1 MVEVAE
7 PQPGGHAGLLAI
19 LSLGNFAIGMGAFV
33 VIGILTPLA
42 SDLAMSNAEAGLV
55 LTVYAIAYAIS
66 SPLLVSLTGALP
78 RRLVLIAGLS
88 LFLLAAVL
96 SALAVSPWTLFAA
109 RIVAAAGAGV
119 FTPVAA
125 AVAVS
130 CSVPAQRGK
139 ALSTV
144 FFGLTLAQVLG
155 VPVGSWAGY
164 TYGWQAAF
172 WIVAL
177 ITGISLAGVIRLV
190 PGQVP
195 FQPTSLASLGRVL
208 TAPRKMLAVT
218 FTVSFLAAIYVLY
231 TYVAPLLETKMGF
244 GRDGVTFMLVLFGL
258 GAVVGNILGGFLTDR
273 VGGFRTLIVLCVAQM
288 AVLPVFSLLPFP
300 EALVAVVMFGWSM
313 IGWSFMVPQ
322 QARLIELAPDQQN
335 VVLSLNSACIYLGA
349 SLGSALGALVIS
361 TWSIAASGV
370 AAAIAMAAAFA
381 HLLLSAAVQ
390 RDQ

>member
-1 MVEVAE
+1 MAVVAE
-7 PQPGGHAGLLAI
+7 PQPVGQAGLLAI

-96 SALAVSPWTLFAA
+96 SALAQSPGTLFAA

-130 CSVPAQRGK
+130 CSAPAQRGK

-177 ITGISLAGVIRLV
+177 ITGISLVGVMTLV
-190 PGQVP
+190 PERVP
-195 FQPTSLASLGRVL
+195 FQPASLASLGRVL
-208 TAPRKMLAVT
+208 SAPGKMLAVT

-231 TYVAPLLETKMGF
+231 TYVAPLLETRMGF
-244 GRDGVTFMLVLFGL
+244 GRDGVTFMLILFGL

-300 EALVAVVMFGWSM
+300 EVLVAVVMFGWSM

-322 QARLIELAPDQQN
+322 QARLVELAPDQQN
-335 VVLSLNSACIYLGA
+335 VVLSLNSASIYLGA
-349 SLGSALGALVIS
+349 SLGSALGAVVIS

-370 AAAIAMAAAFA
+370 AAAIAMAAAFT

-390 RDQ
+390 HK

>member
-7 PQPGGHAGLLAI
+7 PQPGGRAGLLAI

-42 SDLAMSNAEAGLV
+42 SNLAMTNAEAGLV
-55 LTVYAIAYAIS
+55 LTVYAIAYAVS

-78 RRLVLIAGLS
+78 RRAVLAVGLS

-96 SALAVSPWTLFAA
+96 SAVAVSPATLFAA
-109 RIVAAAGAGV
+109 RIVAAVGAGV

-130 CSVPAQRGK
+130 CSAPAQRGR

-155 VPVGSWAGY
+155 VPIGSWAGY

-172 WIVAL
+172 WIVAV
-177 ITGISLAGVIRLV
+177 ITFVSLVGVVKLV
-190 PGQVP
+190 PGHVP
-195 FQPTSLASLGRVL
+195 FQATSLASLGKVL
-208 TAPRKMLAVT
+208 SAPRIMLAVT
-218 FTVSFLAAIYVLY
+218 FTISFLAANYIVF

-244 GRDGVTFMLVLFGL
+244 GRDGVTLMLTLFGL

-273 VGGFRTLIVLCVAQM
+273 VGGFKTLIVLCVAQIV
-288 AVLPVFSLLPFP
+288 VLPVFSLLPLP
-300 EALVAVVMFGWSM
+300 EAILASAMFCWSVV
-313 IGWSFMVPQ
+313 GWSFMVPQ
-322 QARLIELAPDQQN
+322 QTRLIELAPEQQN

-349 SLGSALGALVIS
+349 SLGSALGAVVIS
-361 TWSIAASGV
+361 NWSIAASGV
-370 AAAIAMAAAFA
+370 AAAIAMCAAFV
-381 HLLLSAAVQ
+381 HLLASSRLQ
-390 RDQ
+390 RG

>member
-1 MVEVAE
+1 MVEVSE
-7 PQPGGHAGLLAI
+7 PQPGGRAGLLAI

-42 SDLAMSNAEAGLV
+42 SSLAMSNAEAGLV

-78 RRLVLIAGLS
+78 RRAVLVAGLS

-96 SALAVSPWTLFAA
+96 SAMAVSPATLFAA
-109 RIVAAAGAGV
+109 RIVAAAGAGI

-130 CSVPAQRGK
+130 CSAPAQRGR

-172 WIVAL
+172 WIVAV
-177 ITGISLAGVIRLV
+177 ITSVSLVGVISLV
-190 PGQVP
+190 PGRVP
-195 FQPTSLASLGRVL
+195 FQQTSLASLGTVL
-208 TAPRKMLAVT
+208 SAPRIMLAVT
-218 FTVSFLAAIYVLY
+218 FTISFLAANYILY
-231 TYVAPLLETKMGF
+231 TYIAPLLEAKMGF
-244 GRDGVTFMLVLFGL
+244 GRNGVTFMLTLFGL

-273 VGGFRTLIVLCVAQM
+273 VGGFRTLIVLCVAQI
-288 AVLPVFSLLPFP
+288 AVLPVFSLLPLP
-300 EALVAVVMFGWSM
+300 EALVAAAMFGWSVV
-313 IGWSFMVPQ
+313 GWSFMVPQ
-322 QARLIELAPDQQN
+322 QARLVELAPQQQN
-335 VVLSLNSACIYLGA
+335 VVLSLNSACIYLGSA
-349 SLGSALGALVIS
+349 LGSALGALVIS
-361 TWSIAASGV
+361 SWSITASGV
-370 AAAIAMAAAFA
+370 AAGLAMTAALA
-381 HLLLSAAVQ
+381 HLLLSAAVRQ
-390 RDQ
+390 K

>member
-7 PQPGGHAGLLAI
+7 PQPGGRAGLLAI

-42 SDLAMSNAEAGLV
+42 SNVAMSNAEAGLV
-55 LTVYAIAYAIS
+55 LTVYAIAYAVC
-66 SPLLVSLTGALP
+66 SPLLVSLTSALP
-78 RRLVLIAGLS
+78 RRMVLVAGLS

-96 SALAVSPWTLFAA
+96 SAVAVSPATLFAA
-109 RIVAAAGAGV
+109 RIVAAAGAGI

-130 CSVPAQRGK
+130 CSAPAHRGK

-177 ITGISLAGVIRLV
+177 ITGISLVGVISLV
-190 PGQVP
+190 PNRVP
-195 FQPTSLASLGRVL
+195 FQPTSLASLGKVL
-208 TAPRKMLAVT
+208 SAPRIMLAVS
-218 FTVSFLAAIYVLY
+218 FTISFLAANYVLY
-231 TYVAPLLETKMGF
+231 TYIAPLLEARMGF
-244 GRDGVTFMLVLFGL
+244 GRDGVTFMLTLFGL

-273 VGGFRTLIVLCVAQM
+273 VGGFRTLIVLCMAQIM
-288 AVLPVFSLLPFP
+288 VLPLFSLLPFP
-300 EALVAVVMFGWSM
+300 EALLAAAMFGWSVV
-313 IGWSFMVPQ
+313 GWSFMVPQ
-322 QARLIELAPDQQN
+322 QARLIELAPEQQN
-335 VVLSLNSACIYLGA
+335 IVLSLNSACIYLGA

-370 AAAIAMAAAFA
+370 AAAIAMGAAFI
-381 HLLLSAAVQ
+381 HLLLSAALQ
-390 RDQ
+390 RK